1 MLVFGLSCA
10 GALLQSVCLL
20 LLIINRQYMTSG
32 GSLLWIY
39 LLLADTLMRAEKGR
53 FFFSFDF
60 SLIFLNL
67 FLLLTLGERHVKLFC
82 TDQRIT
88 VAGTKGVDMG
98 RTVPKGF
105 GKKEMEFS
113 LVASKKV
120 LL

>member
-1 MLVFGLSCA
+1 
-10 GALLQSVCLL
+10 
-20 LLIINRQYMTSG
+20 
-32 GSLLWIY
+32 
-39 LLLADTLMRAEKGR
+39 
-53 FFFSFDF
+53 
-60 SLIFLNL
+60 
-67 FLLLTLGERHVKLFC
+67 LLTLGERHVKLFC